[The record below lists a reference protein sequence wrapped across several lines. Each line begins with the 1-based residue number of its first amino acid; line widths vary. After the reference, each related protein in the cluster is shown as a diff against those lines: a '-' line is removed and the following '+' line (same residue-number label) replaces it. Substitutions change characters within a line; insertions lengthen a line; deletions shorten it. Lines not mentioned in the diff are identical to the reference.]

1 MGLYGRFIVPRI
13 VHFTCSRKPN
23 MRQRA
28 KVVPLA
34 RGRILEVGFG
44 SGLNLP
50 FYDAAKVQHIWAL
63 DPSSEMWVLAQE
75 RVHAVDFS
83 VELLNASA
91 EEIPLR
97 DHSADAVLITYTLCT
112 LPDVQRALHEMARV
126 LKPGGDLIFCEH
138 GVAPDE
144 SVRRWQNRLN
154 PIWRALGGGCNLNRP
169 IPLLLEQGGF
179 RLHEMSSMYIPGWRP
194 ASFNYWG
201 RAVGPS

>member
-1 MGLYGRFIVPRI
+1 
-13 VHFTCSRKPN
+13 